1 MSRLLGIDA
10 GKNVVRT
17 AVIRSSY
24 KRVTLEALGEVTVTS
39 SGNELEAIKAAVG
52 AIKPDACA
60 IALTGERSFYRRIDL
75 PAAALKELQNVL
87 GFELEAT
94 VPFEMTDAVFDYR
107 ILKRD
112 PGSLTL
118 PIFAAIAR
126 SEDVRERIA
135 IVKDAIGIEPERVG
149 TGAFPLTN
157 LATVIPELER
167 HPAGEVGRPLA
178 ILNLNETSSDV
189 LILDDGEPVFAR
201 TLSRGTVGLP
211 DTAPAMARELRQTLA
226 AWRTLGGEPLAG
238 MYLVGG
244 GASAQGAE
252 MFLST
257 ELGVSILP
265 LPKPRLDGIT
275 PEQEAMLPRFA
286 EALGLALELAGRS
299 KAFNLRRGPL
309 EAARSYPYL
318 REKVPLLAGL
328 GAVIAMSFGFSIV
341 AELRS
346 LDAEN
351 EFLRAKLAVAT
362 RDAFNEETDDPSRA
376 RELLEPGSGST
387 EEDPLPHADAF
398 DVMVQLSKAVPKEL
412 THDVVEL
419 DVARGHVVIQGT
431 VPTVSDAQTISE
443 NMKEHKCFKD
453 VKIAR
458 TSQFSEGKTKY
469 VLELD
474 IKCDSKKK
482 KAAAGAA
489 EPDGTAQAATSAKP
503 DSKTEAP
510 R

>member
-75 PAAALKELQNVL
+75 PAAAQKELQNVL

-482 KAAAGAA
+482 KAASA
-489 EPDGTAQAATSAKP
+489 EPDGTAQAASSAKP
-503 DSKTEAP
+503 DGKAEAP

>member
-17 AVIRSSY
+17 AIVRTSY
-24 KRVTLEALGEVTVTS
+24 KRVTVEALGEVTVAS
-39 SGNELEAIKAAVG
+39 AGNELEAIKAAVG
-52 AIKPDACA
+52 AIKPDFAA
-60 IALTGERSFYRRIDL
+60 IALSGERSFYRRVDL
-75 PAAALKELQNVL
+75 PAAAQKEIQNVL

-94 VPFEMTDAVFDYR
+94 IPFEMTDAVFDYR

-112 PGSLTL
+112 PTSATL

-135 IVKDAIGIEPERVG
+135 VVKDAIGIDPERVG

-157 LATVIPELER
+157 LREVMPEIDH
-167 HPAGEVGRPLA
+167 HPAAAPGKPIAL
-178 ILNLNETSSDV
+178 LNLSEATSDL

-201 TLSRGTVGLP
+201 TLSRGTLGLP
-211 DTAPAMARELRQTLA
+211 DTAPIIARELRQTFA
-226 AWRTLGGEPLAG
+226 AWRTLGGEPLGG

-252 MFLST
+252 LFLST

-265 LPKPRLDGIT
+265 LPKPKLEGLT

-286 EALGLALELAGRS
+286 LALGLALGLSGRS
-299 KAFNLRRGPL
+299 KAFNLRRGAL
-309 EAARSYPYL
+309 EAERSYPFL
-318 REKVPLLAGL
+318 REKVPLFAGL
-328 GAVIAMSFGFSIV
+328 GVVIAMSFGFSVV
-341 AELRS
+341 AEVSS
-346 LDAEN
+346 LDAES
-351 EFLRAKLAVAT
+351 EFLRAKLAAAS
-362 RDAFNEETDDPSRA
+362 RDVLGEETDDPTKA
-376 RELLEPGSGST
+376 RELLEPTSNAT
-387 EEDPLPHADAF
+387 EEDPLPHSDAF
-398 DVMVQLSKAVPKEL
+398 DAMVQLSKAVPKEL
-412 THDVVEL
+412 THDVVEM
-419 DVARGHVVIQGT
+419 DVARGHVIIQGV

-443 NMKEHKCFKD
+443 SMKEHKCFKD

-458 TSQFSEGKTKY
+458 TSQFGEGKTKY

-474 IKCDSKKK
+474 IKCDTKKPK
-482 KAAAGAA
+482 KATSGADT
-489 EPDGTAQAATSAKP
+489 EGTAQPAGSAKP
-503 DSKTEAP
+503 DTKTEGQ

>member
-1 MSRLLGIDA
+1 MSRLLGIDIA
-10 GKNVVRT
+10 KNVVRT
-17 AVIRSSY
+17 ATIRTSY
-24 KRVTLEALGEVTVTS
+24 KRVTVEALGEVTIS
-39 SGNELEAIKAAVG
+39 SAGNELEAIKAAVG
-52 AIKPDACA
+52 ALKPDAVS
-60 IALTGERSFYRRIDL
+60 IALSGERSFYRRVDL
-75 PAAALKELQNVL
+75 PAAAMKELQNVL

-94 VPFEMTDAVFDYR
+94 IPFEMTDAVFDYR

-112 PGSLTL
+112 PASPTL

-126 SEDVRERIA
+126 LEDVRERIA
-135 IVKDAIGIEPERVG
+135 IVKDAIGVEPERVG

-157 LATVIPELER
+157 LREVIPELDR
-167 HPAGEVGRPLA
+167 HPAAAPGKPIA
-178 ILNLNETSSDV
+178 ILNLNETTSDV
-189 LILDDGEPVFAR
+189 LILEDGEPVFAR
-201 TLSRGTVGLP
+201 TLSRGTEGLP
-211 DTAPAMARELRQTLA
+211 DTAPVIARELRQTLA
-226 AWRTLGGEPLAG
+226 SWRTMGGEPLGG

-244 GASAQGAE
+244 GASVHGAE
-252 MFLST
+252 HFLST

-265 LPKPRLDGIT
+265 LPKPRLDGLT

-286 EALGLALELAGRS
+286 EALGLALGLSGRS

-309 EAARSYPYL
+309 EAARSYPFL
-318 REKVPLLAGL
+318 REKVPLFAGL
-328 GAVIAMSFGFSIV
+328 GVVIAMSFGFSV
-341 AELRS
+341 FAELSS

-351 EFLRAKLAVAT
+351 EYLQAQLAVAS
-362 RDAFNEETDDPSRA
+362 RDILGEETTDPTRA
-376 RELLEPGSGST
+376 RELIEPGSGAA

-398 DVMVQLSKAVPKEL
+398 DVMVQLSKAAPKEL
-412 THDVVEL
+412 VHDVIDF
-419 DVARGHVVIQGT
+419 DVARGHAVIQGV

-458 TSQFSEGKTKY
+458 TSQYSEGKTKY

-482 KAAAGAA
+482 KPAGA
-489 EPDGTAQAATSAKP
+489 EPDGSAQPAGSARP
-503 DSKTEAP
+503 DGKTEGQ

>member
-39 SGNELEAIKAAVG
+39 SGSELEAIKAAVG

-75 PAAALKELQNVL
+75 PAAAQKELQNVL

-112 PGSLTL
+112 PASPTL

-201 TLSRGTVGLP
+201 TLSRGTTGLP

-286 EALGLALELAGRS
+286 EALGLALGLAGRS

-309 EAARSYPYL
+309 EAARSYPFL

-376 RELLEPGSGST
+376 RELLEPGTGAT

-482 KAAAGAA
+482 KAASA
-489 EPDGTAQAATSAKP
+489 EPDGTAQAASSAKP
-503 DSKTEAP
+503 DGKAEAP

>member
-482 KAAAGAA
+482 KAASA
-489 EPDGTAQAATSAKP
+489 EPDGTAQAASSAKP
-503 DSKTEAP
+503 DGKAEAP